1 MGSCANLSHDALKR
15 RCGVPRDRPSIDPR
29 FRTNRT
35 QTKTVDG
42 FEAHHSIAACL
53 AHRNPELCRRR
64 SLDCCPAAR
73 LAALGAAKF
82 HNMSTRGPSAEIM
95 VEGQDAM
102 NVGPRQI
109 QSCRYGGHQ
118 CVIDRSEEH
127 TPEFTSIRRI
137 PYAVF

>member
-73 LAALGAAKF
+73 LAALGATKL

-95 VEGQDAM
+95 VEGQAAM
-102 NVGPRQI
+102 NVGARTI
-109 QSCRYGGHQ
+109 QSRSYGGDKRLIEKTARKQ
-118 CVIDRSEEH
+118 SV
-127 TPEFTSIRRI
+127 
-137 PYAVF
+137 